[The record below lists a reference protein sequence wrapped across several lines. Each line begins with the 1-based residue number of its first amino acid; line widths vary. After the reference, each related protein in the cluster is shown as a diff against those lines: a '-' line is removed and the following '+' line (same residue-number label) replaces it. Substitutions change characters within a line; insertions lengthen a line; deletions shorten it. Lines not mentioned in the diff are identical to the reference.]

1 MCASGSSYVVASWP
15 LRGIPLGSR
24 CPPRVGVLHGKKFCT
39 FRLSLQMK
47 REMEMAK
54 LIQNSLEKGGL
65 IYAATV
71 DAATLVVVQ

>member
-1 MCASGSSYVVASWP
+1 
-15 LRGIPLGSR
+15 
-24 CPPRVGVLHGKKFCT
+24 
-39 FRLSLQMK
+39 MK